1 MTNKLDRVDDKAEIY
16 HQQRIPR
23 SSKLWFSNKCMD

>member
-1 MTNKLDRVDDKAEIY
+1 MINKLDLVDDNAEIY

-23 SSKLWFSNKCMD
+23 SSKLWFNYKCMD